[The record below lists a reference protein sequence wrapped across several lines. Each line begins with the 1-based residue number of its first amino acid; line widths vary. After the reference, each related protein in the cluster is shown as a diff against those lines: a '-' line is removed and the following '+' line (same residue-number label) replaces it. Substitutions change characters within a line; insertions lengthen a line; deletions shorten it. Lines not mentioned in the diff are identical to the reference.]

1 LPAPSN
7 DRNSNGGSGPFLLS
21 PLLPSSSSSPRL
33 RRVSDLPINTCLLSS
48 RPKPTPSSCPWG
60 AESTPKDA
68 GRTPRF
74 LRFQV
79 KSREPT
85 ASALSSHSADFFLS
99 FCGFLSF
106 LAFTWMPCSNYGAL
120 AGNQDLAGISIHA
133 SARWLVLALYLS
145 SPRTLIRTGS
155 SVASRPSRPWAWDP
169 IFVLLAHNFTRLL
182 LVL

>member
-120 AGNQDLAGISIHA
+120 LVSLPGGAQEGQGWRWPSTSYKRQRWIRREGIEEHQKPFTFTFT
-133 SARWLVLALYLS
+133 LLS
-145 SPRTLIRTGS
+145 SS
-155 SVASRPSRPWAWDP
+155 SPS
-169 IFVLLAHNFTRLL
+169 
-182 LVL
+182 